1 MCKYCGTHNY
11 RAIYKNHFG
20 EIPKDT
26 NGKSYQIHHI
36 DGDHSNNSLENLKCV
51 TIDEHY
57 NIHYSQGDYGA
68 CYYIARSIRLTT
80 EEISE
85 IGRISAQKKVANGT
99 HPFLDPIVR
108 EKAAI
113 AAKVVNDER
122 IKNGTHNFC
131 GGEIQRNSGRQKVK
145 DGTHHLLGPKHNQ
158 ERIKNG
164 THNWLGRN
172 HVDQQLSKGTHTSQ
186 IKITCEYCEV
196 EIDILNYN
204 NHHGKKCR
212 KNPNL
217 IIEDITTVCE
227 YCKRIIDNFNY
238 KKHHGDKCKLNPNH
252 IPPIKKTCEHCKK
265 EMDNCNYSRWHG
277 DKCKLKCDQI

>member
-113 AAKVVNDER
+113 AA
-122 IKNGTHNFC
+122 
-131 GGEIQRNSGRQKVK
+131 
-145 DGTHHLLGPKHNQ
+145 
-158 ERIKNG
+158 
-164 THNWLGRN
+164 
-172 HVDQQLSKGTHTSQ
+172 
-186 IKITCEYCEV
+186 
-196 EIDILNYN
+196 
-204 NHHGKKCR
+204 
-212 KNPNL
+212 
-217 IIEDITTVCE
+217 
-227 YCKRIIDNFNY
+227 
-238 KKHHGDKCKLNPNH
+238 
-252 IPPIKKTCEHCKK
+252 
-265 EMDNCNYSRWHG
+265 
-277 DKCKLKCDQI
+277 